1 LSEERYPLLLLFA
14 NELPAGC
21 YRIFR
26 RGAVCVSVWCDGDVV
41 KCCARDAY
49 TFSTTPLPLPTA
61 SLLGANLGESQR
73 YPSCFIPIL
82 EHAKGTDLQQLAHSL
97 AVLVGGTKSELAHRI
112 VACLSH

>member
-1 LSEERYPLLLLFA
+1 MR
-14 NELPAGC
+14 
-21 YRIFR
+21 
-26 RGAVCVSVWCDGDVV
+26 
-41 KCCARDAY
+41 
-49 TFSTTPLPLPTA
+49 TFSTTPLHLPTA